1 MIDSREPVEGSK
13 RIVEQR
19 IQQVLGIWH
28 FSARDSLRL
37 IWQASDVRRSPS
49 LWLQPVSAHERTETV
64 SLVYGH
70 RRGLGATFYL
80 GANFARTR
88 DADAGVRKDQSEV
101 FAKASWTFDML

>member
-1 MIDSREPVEGSK
+1 M
-13 RIVEQR
+13 
-19 IQQVLGIWH
+19 
-28 FSARDSLRL
+28 
-37 IWQASDVRRSPS
+37 
-49 LWLQPVSAHERTETV
+49 ETV

-101 FAKASWTFDML
+101 FAKASWTFDVL